1 MFKSSKKQLVQR
13 GWLKRQKKKKKWNNA
28 WIGNLRSGDRGRRKP
43 RTQVDKQ
50 LAQGK
55 RASFPLKTEVK
66 VAY

>member
-13 GWLKRQKKKKKWNNA
+13 VVKKAKKKKKWNNA